1 MQNKNIIRRWANAFF
16 TLKKSYILP
25 YTYKYGNIGKD
36 SYIQT
41 PAHIDGA
48 KNIFLGDHVHIK
60 GHCTIL
66 TVGEGKLFIKKD
78 FDCGIGLTIIASN
91 HHQPIGVRGR
101 TNSDN
106 IYRDIM
112 IEEDVW
118 AGAFVTLLPGTK
130 LGRGCIIGANTVIR
144 GTVIPPYAIVIG
156 NPAKIIGF
164 RYTPEEILIHESL
177 LYKEENRIPIS
188 TLKDNYEKYY
198 LNRKNEIHNFKNIF
212 L

>member
-1 MQNKNIIRRWANAFF
+1 MQNKNIFRRWANAFL

-25 YTYKYGNIGKD
+25 YIYKYGNIGID

-41 PAHIDGA
+41 PALIDGA

-66 TVGEGKLFIKKD
+66 TVGEGKLIIKKD
-78 FDCGIGLTIIASN
+78 FDCGIGFTAIASN
-91 HHQPIGVRGR
+91 HHQAIGVRGR
-101 TNSDN
+101 SNNDN
-106 IYRDIM
+106 IYRDII

-118 AGAFVTLLPGTK
+118 VGAFVTLLSGTNI
-130 LGRGCIIGANTVIR
+130 GRGCIIGANTVIR
-144 GTVIPPYAIVIG
+144 GAVIPPYAIVIG

-164 RYTPEEILIHESL
+164 RYTPDEIIAHEAL
-177 LYKEENRIPIS
+177 LYQEENRISIS

-198 LNRKNEIHNFKNIF
+198 LSRKNEIHKFKSI
-212 L
+212 LL